1 MNAIFSVQRFLLAL
15 AVLVVAWAP
24 AATIAH
30 PGAQRAAFA
39 TEATAQ
45 AQPEVNAERTGTTA
59 RTDSV
64 AERTI

>member
-15 AVLVVAWAP
+15 ALLVVAWAP
-24 AATIAH
+24 AATIAR

-39 TEATAQ
+39 AEATAQ
-45 AQPEVNAERTGTTA
+45 GQPEVTQERTGTTA

-64 AERTI
+64 AKHII